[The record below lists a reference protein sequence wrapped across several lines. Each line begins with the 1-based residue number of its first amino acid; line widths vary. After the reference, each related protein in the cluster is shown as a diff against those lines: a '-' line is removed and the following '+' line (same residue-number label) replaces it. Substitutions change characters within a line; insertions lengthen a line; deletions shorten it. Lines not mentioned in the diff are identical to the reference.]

1 MPVEILGNIYEKF
14 LGNVI
19 RLTAGH
25 RVKVE
30 AKPEVRKAGGVF
42 YTPQYIV
49 DYIVQNTVGVLIDK
63 KTPDEISKI
72 TIVDPACGS
81 GSFLVGAYQFLL
93 NYHIDFYT
101 RESNKKSA
109 LKRDKIFESGS
120 QTYKL
125 TIAEKQRILQNNIFG
140 VDIDS
145 QAVEVTKLSLYLKL
159 LENEGKEA
167 EGQLFSFT
175 DLRLLPDIDNNI
187 KCGNS
192 LISTDFFAQQKFNL
206 SENEQIKINCFDW
219 EKEFV
224 DIFRK
229 NGGFDIVIGNPPYSY
244 LISEAVQ
251 EYFQKTYQHQD
262 YQKDLYLIFLEKYE
276 TLLKRG
282 GIFGVIVSNT
292 WLLSVTYQKIRRYM
306 TSKYRWR
313 KILYLPEKVFSDA
326 VVDTHIL
333 IFEREAP
340 KDTNILDVEV
350 CRSQTISSLNKIQF
364 SDIPKDGSTINIIVN
379 PQSRKLFNKII
390 QQCRQLKDFCNVYN
404 GVKPFEKGKGNPPQ
418 SDRTVKEKPFVS
430 EGKKPN
436 KKWSPLLRGSLIHR
450 YINRWDNNY
459 WIQYGEWLAAPRDP
473 AIFNAANKIVIR
485 QTGESLIATHI
496 GQGIICRNNLHIVI
510 NNSNCNLMFF
520 LALINSKL
528 MSFVYEIMNPEK
540 GEALAEVK
548 KTHIEQ
554 LPIPTLNF
562 SKKSNKTAHDNIV
575 SLVNKMLQLKLKEHT
590 EQKPQ

>member
-1 MPVEILGNIYEKF
+1 
-14 LGNVI
+14 
-19 RLTAGH
+19 
-25 RVKVE
+25 
-30 AKPEVRKAGGVF
+30 
-42 YTPQYIV
+42 
-49 DYIVQNTVGVLIDK
+49 
-63 KTPDEISKI
+63 
-72 TIVDPACGS
+72 
-81 GSFLVGAYQFLL
+81 
-93 NYHIDFYT
+93 
-101 RESNKKSA
+101 
-109 LKRDKIFESGS
+109 
-120 QTYKL
+120 
-125 TIAEKQRILQNNIFG
+125 
-140 VDIDS
+140 
-145 QAVEVTKLSLYLKL
+145 
-159 LENEGKEA
+159 
-167 EGQLFSFT
+167 
-175 DLRLLPDIDNNI
+175 
-187 KCGNS
+187 
-192 LISTDFFAQQKFNL
+192 NL
-206 SENEQIKINCFDW
+206 SENEQVKINCFDW
-219 EKEFV
+219 EKEFI
-224 DIFRK
+224 DIFKK
-229 NGGFDIVIGNPPYSY
+229 NSGFDIVIGNPPYSY
-244 LISEAVQ
+244 LISKAVQ
-251 EYFQKTYQHQD
+251 EYFQKTYHHQD

-333 IFEREAP
+333 IFERETP
-340 KDTNILDVEV
+340 NDTNILDVEI
-350 CRSQTISSLNKIQF
+350 CYSQTISPLNKIQF
-364 SDIPKDGSTINIIVN
+364 SDIPKDGSTINIIAN
-379 PQSRKLFNKII
+379 PQNRKLFNKII

-436 KKWSPLLRGSLIHR
+436 KNWSPLLRGSLIHR

-510 NNSNCNLMFF
+510 NNSNFNLMFF

-528 MSFVYEIMNPEK
+528 MSFIYEIMNPEK

-554 LPIPTLNF
+554 LPIPTPDL
-562 SKKSNKTAHDNIV
+562 SKKSNKTTHDNIV
-575 SLVNKMLQLKLKEHT
+575 SLVHKMLQLKHKEHAK
-590 EQKPQ
+590 QKPQMKTILQRQINGLDQQIDKTVYQLYGLTEEEIRIVEGE